1 MKLVMKFGG
10 TSLDNGEKIRHVAQL
25 VKNYS
30 HNNEIV
36 VVASAMGGVTDQ
48 LVELAENARQGDT
61 RAVEKSVSSLRERHE
76 LAISDAVRDHEVR
89 RTVSEYVKS
98 TIDELEKSTTGV
110 AVLREL
116 TPRSEDRILS
126 CGERL
131 STPIV
136 WGALTDLGIKAK
148 YLTGGECGIITDD
161 NFGDALPLIEVTKLQ
176 VKETLGPL
184 FNSHIAP
191 VITGYIA
198 STQNGEITTL
208 GRGGS
213 DFTATIVAFAIEA
226 DEVWI
231 WSDVDGLMTAD
242 PKIVPEARV
251 LEEVSYAE
259 AGEMAVFGAKAM
271 HPRAL
276 EPASTQ
282 RIPVRIRNTFNPQN
296 VGTKISEGT
305 KRDANQIVKS
315 VAVVKDVAV
324 ITVSGASMVGRPG
337 SAARI
342 FDVMG
347 RNGVNILMISQSVS
361 ESNISMVV
369 KRSMVQRA
377 LNALNIALLGRGE
390 VKEVFS
396 EDDVNV
402 IAVIGAG
409 MRGTPGI
416 AAKVFGAVASNGINV
431 RMIAQGSSEL
441 NISFVVKEN
450 ESQEA
455 VRVVHSAFELG
466 KH

>member
-10 TSLDNGEKIRHVAQL
+10 TSLDGGERIRDAAQL
-25 VKNYS
+25 ARNHS
-30 HNNEIV
+30 HSDEIV
-36 VVASAMGGVTDQ
+36 LVASAMAGVTDQ
-48 LVELAENARQGDT
+48 LIELAEKASEGSID
-61 RAVEKSVSSLRERHE
+61 AVEKIVSSLKERHRSA
-76 LAISDAVRDHEVR
+76 LNSAVKDREIR
-89 RTVSEYVKS
+89 QKVSKYVE
-98 TIDELEKSTTGV
+98 TTMTELEKSTMGV
-110 AVLREL
+110 NVLREL
-116 TPRSEDRILS
+116 TPRSKDRILS

-136 WGALTDLGIKAK
+136 WGALMDIGVQSK
-148 YLTGGECGIITDD
+148 YLTGGECGILTDD
-161 NFGDALPLIEVTKLQ
+161 NFGDALPLMEVTKLQ
-176 VKETLGPL
+176 VKEALEPL
-184 FNSHIAP
+184 LSSGIVP

-198 STQNGEITTL
+198 SAQSGEIITL

-213 DFTATIVAFAIEA
+213 DFTATIVASAIEA

-242 PKIVPEARV
+242 PKIVPEARL

-276 EPASTQ
+276 EPSAEK
-282 RIPVRIRNTFNPQN
+282 RIAVRIRNTFNPQN
-296 VGTKISEGT
+296 MGTKITEAT
-305 KRDANQIVKS
+305 KPNANQIVKS
-315 VAVVKDVAV
+315 VALVGDVAT

-369 KRSMVQRA
+369 KRGMVQRA
-377 LNALNIALLGRGE
+377 VNSLEIALLGRGE
-390 VKEVFS
+390 VKEVVS

-402 IAVIGAG
+402 VAVIGTG
-409 MRGTPGI
+409 MKGTPGI
-416 AAKVFGAVASNGINV
+416 AAKVFGAVASKGINV

-441 NISFVVKEN
+441 NISLVVKEIDG
-450 ESQEA
+450 QEA
-455 VRVVHSAFELG
+455 VRGIHSAFGLG
-466 KH
+466 KD